1 MITLILAGGSGTR
14 LWPLSRKLHP
24 KQFLALNGD
33 KSLLRQTVER
43 AKEHAEKI
51 VVATNKEQYF
61 YVRDELSDFV
71 SEDNIIQEPSRR
83 NTAPAIALA
92 SLFIKEHYGNE
103 NFLVLP
109 SDQVLSENFFETAK
123 KAEPLAKEHL
133 VTFGIEPRNP
143 ATGYGYI
150 KPGEPL
156 GYGNKVERFI
166 EKPSSEKAEQL
177 IKDCL
182 WNSGI
187 FLFSPSLLA
196 REFELYSPEIASHMQ
211 NYEGLLNSYNKLPDI
226 SIDYAI
232 MEKSSRSAVV
242 PYSGEWQDI
251 GSWESVH
258 ALMQKDEGNAVKG
271 EAMLYDTSSS
281 LIYGDERIVAC
292 IGVEDVVIVDTR
304 DALLVASLIYTLR

>member
-1 MITLILAGGSGTR
+1 
-14 LWPLSRKLHP
+14 
-24 KQFLALNGD
+24 
-33 KSLLRQTVER
+33 
-43 AKEHAEKI
+43 
-51 VVATNKEQYF
+51 
-61 YVRDELSDFV
+61 
-71 SEDNIIQEPSRR
+71 
-83 NTAPAIALA
+83 
-92 SLFIKEHYGNE
+92 
-103 NFLVLP
+103 
-109 SDQVLSENFFETAK
+109 
-123 KAEPLAKEHL
+123 
-133 VTFGIEPRNP
+133 
-143 ATGYGYI
+143 
-150 KPGEPL
+150 
-156 GYGNKVERFI
+156 VERFI
-166 EKPSSEKAEQL
+166 EKPSGEKAEQL

-187 FLFSPSLLA
+187 FIFSPSLLA
-196 REFELYSPEIASHMQ
+196 REFELHSPEIASHMQ
-211 NYEGLLNSYNKLPDI
+211 SYEELLNSYNKLASI